1 MAGADTILS
10 PPGAGRWRPW
20 HLVLAYATAIG
31 LLSFGYVYFDDLA
44 RARSGTMSRRLLE
57 QLTGV
62 YCAAV
67 LFPLVVKVARRLRLR
82 KASWLRS
89 VSVHLLAMVLFSLLH
104 TSLIA
109 VTREAIFPLAG
120 LGDYDYGILH
130 IRYLMEFFNDVILYW
145 MLVGFVF
152 VFDHFRESRDREL
165 RTSQL
170 EMRLARAQLES
181 LRLQLQPHFLF
192 NALNTV
198 SAMIYEN
205 PVAADGMITRLGD
218 LLRLSLRHSDAQE
231 VTLAEELDFLD
242 LYLDIMRARFEER
255 LAVSIDV
262 EPDARSALVPQLL
275 LQPLVENSIRHAV
288 DPESGA
294 VDIAVRAWREN
305 GKLIVRVSDGG
316 PGLKN
321 VTLPGSPA
329 AGNGIGLANTRQ
341 RLAQLYGA
349 SHEFQLGAAEG
360 GGLAVSLA
368 IPFHISRGT
377 GKDDHAEHPRDDR

>member
-1 MAGADTILS
+1 MADDGKDS
-10 PPGAGRWRPW
+10 SSREGWRWRPW
-20 HLVLAYATAIG
+20 LLVFAYSTAIG
-31 LLSFGYVYFDDLA
+31 LLSFGYRYFDDLA
-44 RARSGTMSRRLLE
+44 RSKSGTLSQRLIE

-67 LFPLVVKVARRLRLR
+67 LFPLIVKLARRYPLQKGSRLR
-82 KASWLRS
+82 RLPA
-89 VSVHLLAMVLFSLLH
+89 HLLAMVIFSLLH

-109 VTREAIFPLAG
+109 VTREVIFPLAG

-145 MLVGFVF
+145 MLAGIVF
-152 VFDHFRESRDREL
+152 VLDHFRAARDREL

-170 EMRLARAQLES
+170 EARLAQAQLQS

-205 PVAADGMITRLGD
+205 PRVADGMIARLGD
-218 LLRLSLRHSDAQE
+218 LLRLSLRHTDAQQ

-255 LAVSIDV
+255 LAVSIEVDP
-262 EPDARSALVPQLL
+262 EARRALVPQLF
-275 LQPLVENSIRHAV
+275 LQPLVENSIRHAA

-294 VDIAVRAWREN
+294 VAIAVHAWREN
-305 GKLIVRVSDGG
+305 GTLRLEVSDDG
-316 PGLKN
+316 PGLDASASSP
-321 VTLPGSPA
+321 PG
-329 AGNGIGLANTRQ
+329 GNGIGLANTRQ
-341 RLAQLYGA
+341 RLAHLYGPA
-349 SHEFQLGAAEG
+349 HELRLETAAG
-360 GGLAVSLA
+360 GGLTVRLA
-368 IPFHISRGT
+368 IPFHTARGP
-377 GKDDHAEHPRDDR
+377 GKEDRGEDPRDDR